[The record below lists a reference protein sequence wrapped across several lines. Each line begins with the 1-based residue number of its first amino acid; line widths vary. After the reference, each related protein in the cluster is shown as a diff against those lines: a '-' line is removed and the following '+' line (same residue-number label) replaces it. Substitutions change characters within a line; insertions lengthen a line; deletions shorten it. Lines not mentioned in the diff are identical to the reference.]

1 MGEIMADLQYDIIL
15 DPLDEMTT
23 LYGDLFNGSG
33 HNIFLAVSGIVLL
46 CNLFV
51 YGAQGGLLRMMI
63 NFSTRFV
70 AVETLYR
77 FYYQPLSFLH
87 TSLSIH
93 QVPTAICSYYVDQMD
108 LRRMDIMMNQ
118 LSTFIDGVNAPLM
131 QWKLQLVA
139 AIGETAVTFFQAA
152 CWFAVGSS
160 YATVGIL
167 TLLGPLVFWTLMVPS
182 LSSYFTG
189 WAQSVWQH
197 ASYRL
202 FAGALVFCASTSMIT
217 FLSRSFHGTYD
228 IVQFSAIL
236 PKMIALMGF
245 WVMMIFRLGSLVSDM
260 RTGASSAGSN
270 MIGAIKSAT
279 KGHIH

>member
-1 MGEIMADLQYDIIL
+1 MADPGYDLVI

-23 LYGDLFNGSG
+23 LYGDLLNSSG

-46 CNLFV
+46 TNLFV

-63 NFSTRFV
+63 RYSVRFV
-70 AVETLYR
+70 AVETLYKY
-77 FYYQPLSFLH
+77 YYQPLSFLH

-93 QVPTAICSYYVDQMD
+93 QIPTAIFSYYVNQMD
-108 LRRMDIMMNQ
+108 IRRMDIMINQ
-118 LSTFIDGVNAPLM
+118 LSTFTAGIEAPLL

-152 CWFAVGSS
+152 CWYAVGSS
-160 YATVGIL
+160 YATVGVL
-167 TLLGPLVFWTLMVPS
+167 TLLGPLVFWTIMVPS

-202 FAGALVFCASTSMIT
+202 FASALVFCASTSMIT
-217 FLSRSFHGTYD
+217 FMSRAFHGNYD
-228 IVQFSAIL
+228 IMQLSAIL
-236 PKMIALMGF
+236 PKMIALIGF

-260 RTGASSAGSN
+260 RSGASSAGSN

>member
-1 MGEIMADLQYDIIL
+1 MAGPGYDLVIN
-15 DPLDEMTT
+15 PLDEMTT

-63 NFSTRFV
+63 RYSLRFV
-70 AVETLYR
+70 AVETLYKY
-77 FYYQPLSFLH
+77 YYQPLSFLH

-93 QVPTAICSYYVDQMD
+93 QIPAAIFDYYADQMD
-108 LRRMDIMMNQ
+108 LRRMDIMINQ
-118 LSTFIDGVNAPLM
+118 LSTFIDGIHAPLFD
-131 QWKLQLVA
+131 WKLQLVA

-189 WAQSVWQH
+189 WAQSLWQH

-202 FAGALVFCASTSMIT
+202 FASALVFCASTSMIT
-217 FLSRSFHGTYD
+217 FMSRAFHETYD
-228 IVQFSAIL
+228 ITQLAIIL
-236 PKMIALMGF
+236 PKMIALMAF
-245 WVMMIFRLGSLVSDM
+245 WVMLIFRLGSLVSDM
-260 RTGASSAGSN
+260 RSGASSAGSN